1 MSNKFT
7 CSFPEFNF
15 PNLLLKGIEK
25 LQRKV
30 RCISSE
36 HCSKQIWVYR
46 AVTFSSH
53 KQDCSNNKTKT
64 HEQLCKAHPPPLPAP
79 ILCLCLLILED
90 TKTPRAEGK

>member
-15 PNLLLKGIEK
+15 PNLPLKGIEI

-30 RCISSE
+30 RCISSD
-36 HCSKQIWVYR
+36 HCSTQIWVYR
-46 AVTFSSH
+46 AVTFSSN
-53 KQDCSNNKTKT
+53 KQDRSNNKTKN
-64 HEQLCKAHPPPLPAP
+64 HHQLCKAHPPPPP